1 LLRRGKRTADGVAA
15 RNERYS
21 MKISV
26 DVDVSP
32 EELRRFFGLPDL
44 GPAQDLIVKRITA
57 QVEKGLDSNLVPA
70 VMRSIIAGGVQSWEA
85 YQKLVT
91 GMLSGATRLSEGAK
105 RSSDEPG
112 AD

>member
-1 LLRRGKRTADGVAA
+1 
-15 RNERYS
+15 
-21 MKISV
+21 MKISI

-44 GPAQDLIVKRITA
+44 GPAQDLIVKKITQ
-57 QVEKGLDSNLVPA
+57 QVERGLDSNLVPS

-91 GMLSGATRLSEGAK
+91 GMLSAGARTSEAGSK
-105 RSSDEPG
+105 RSEDSGP
-112 AD
+112 AS

>member
-1 LLRRGKRTADGVAA
+1 
-15 RNERYS
+15 

-44 GPAQDLIVKRITA
+44 GPAQDLIVKKITQ
-57 QVEKGLDSNLVPA
+57 QVERGLDSNLVPS
-70 VMRSIIAGGVQSWEA
+70 VMRTIIAGGVQSWEA

-91 GMLSGATRLSEGAK
+91 GMLSAGSRMSEGAAK
-105 RSSDEPG
+105 RTEEPG
-112 AD
+112 PGG

>member
-1 LLRRGKRTADGVAA
+1 
-15 RNERYS
+15 

-44 GPAQDLIVKRITA
+44 GPAQDLIVKKITQ
-57 QVEKGLDSNLVPA
+57 QVERGIDSSLVPN
-70 VMRSIIAGGVQSWEA
+70 VMRTIIAGGVQSWEA

-91 GMLSGATRLSEGAK
+91 GMLSAGTRMSEGAAK
-105 RSSDEPG
+105 RTDESSQG
-112 AD
+112 

>member
-1 LLRRGKRTADGVAA
+1 
-15 RNERYS
+15 
-21 MKISV
+21 MKISI

-44 GPAQDLIVKRITA
+44 GPAQDLIVKKITQ
-57 QVEKGLDSNLVPA
+57 QVERGLDSNLVPS

-91 GMLSGATRLSEGAK
+91 GMLSAGARTSEAASK
-105 RSSDEPG
+105 RSEDTGPTS
-112 AD
+112 